1 MILLMSKHYIM
12 LTKNKNH
19 KTPNVQKMHM
29 RLEMSYIKEILL
41 YENNVLQKGE
51 NNIHID
57 K

>member
-1 MILLMSKHYIM
+1 M